1 VAPRGRAWIET
12 YAGDSGNA
20 WMVYFY
26 AGSFGPYDINN
37 ANAALSVR

>member
-1 VAPRGRAWIET
+1 
-12 YAGDSGNA
+12 
-20 WMVYFY
+20 MVYFY